1 VGRWSCGVVDGG
13 MRMVNA
19 GRLLKAGRLVK
30 ARRMEKSGRQEWKV
44 PGSRR
49 DKRHP

>member
-1 VGRWSCGVVDGG
+1 MVNVGRLVK
-13 MRMVNA
+13 A
-19 GRLLKAGRLVK
+19 GRLLKAGRMVK
-30 ARRMEKSGRQEWKV
+30 TGRQEWKV